1 MEQNNADFGLSL
13 QKHICEEY
21 EIHHICD
28 YAVSEFKSN
37 YNSSYEPELEAI
49 RKKLFDTLG
58 LKPIECLTYTKEIIN
73 SKEYSSPHN
82 FLLDNGKTLSIRTTK
97 TSDKVAPRILGQ
109 AGFPVLNDYFA
120 DIYGSEIETQEDIK
134 RLVFHHI
141 HEILPTFIEHL
152 FLSDYTV
159 IIPQKDVS
167 RMQIIKAED
176 LSNYSFERDDFE
188 FTRDLSNWTESTT
201 LKYHGT
207 SIAEIQVHKERSFKF
222 RFSISNIPIWFR
234 IIKETNETFGMSAE
248 SAICDFFNLTKPDS
262 FKTRVMPSYV
272 KALQPLIKEAF
283 MTLPPAIEHTGSEA
297 GSRGGVS
304 KCSYDFILKG
314 NKTLSLKTNKGKMV
328 CPPEVGQPGS
338 KTCLLYF
345 KNLFPINTKEVT
357 HENFK
362 KMVYDNIDKLIP
374 IYISHLFDSDWLLW
388 IYEENNSYS
397 FKTISQNQITEKVW
411 EKSKFTFTKEKP
423 EDWNESNTVKYDG
436 LSIGEFQVHQNRNCF
451 KFRFNL
457 QNLLKIILI

>member
-1 MEQNNADFGLSL
+1 
-13 QKHICEEY
+13 
-21 EIHHICD
+21 
-28 YAVSEFKSN
+28 
-37 YNSSYEPELEAI
+37 
-49 RKKLFDTLG
+49 
-58 LKPIECLTYTKEIIN
+58 
-73 SKEYSSPHN
+73 
-82 FLLDNGKTLSIRTTK
+82 
-97 TSDKVAPRILGQ
+97 
-109 AGFPVLNDYFA
+109 
-120 DIYGSEIETQEDIK
+120 
-134 RLVFHHI
+134 
-141 HEILPTFIEHL
+141 
-152 FLSDYTV
+152 
-159 IIPQKDVS
+159 
-167 RMQIIKAED
+167 MQIIKAED